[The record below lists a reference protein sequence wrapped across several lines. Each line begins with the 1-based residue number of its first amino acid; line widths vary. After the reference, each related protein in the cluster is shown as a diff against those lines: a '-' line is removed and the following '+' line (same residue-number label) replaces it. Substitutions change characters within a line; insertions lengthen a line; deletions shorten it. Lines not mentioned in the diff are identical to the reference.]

1 MLVLTRKIG
10 ELVRIGDQI
19 TVRVLAVRNRQV
31 SLGFVAPSDVKI
43 YREEVLRLIEGDT
56 AALQNFQTGSWP
68 LQKNLESGPA
78 AFSFHAWPDFDAPSC
93 CSSLSPA
100 FCRCARVTPS

>member
-10 ELVRIGDQI
+10 ELVRIGDAI

-43 YREEVLRLIEGDT
+43 FREEVLRLIESENRRAQLGSPDHLSAI
-56 AALQNFQTGSWP
+56 AALWEEQGRGRQ
-68 LQKNLESGPA
+68 
-78 AFSFHAWPDFDAPSC
+78 
-93 CSSLSPA
+93 
-100 FCRCARVTPS
+100 R

>member
-43 YREEVLRLIEGDT
+43 YREEVLRLIESENRRAQLGSPDHLSAI
-56 AALQNFQTGSWP
+56 AALWEEQGRGRQ
-68 LQKNLESGPA
+68 
-78 AFSFHAWPDFDAPSC
+78 
-93 CSSLSPA
+93 
-100 FCRCARVTPS
+100 R

>member
-10 ELVRIGDQI
+10 ELVRIGDAI

-43 YREEVLRLIEGDT
+43 YREEVLRLIESENRRAQLGSPDRLSAL
-56 AALQNFQTGSWP
+56 AALWEEQGRGRQ
-68 LQKNLESGPA
+68 
-78 AFSFHAWPDFDAPSC
+78 
-93 CSSLSPA
+93 
-100 FCRCARVTPS
+100 R

>member
-10 ELVRIGDQI
+10 ELVRIGDEI

-43 YREEVLRLIEGDT
+43 YREEVLRLIESENRRAQLGSPDHLSAI
-56 AALQNFQTGSWP
+56 AALWEEQGRGRQ
-68 LQKNLESGPA
+68 
-78 AFSFHAWPDFDAPSC
+78 
-93 CSSLSPA
+93 
-100 FCRCARVTPS
+100 R

>member
-1 MLVLTRKIG
+1 MLVLTRKVG

-43 YREEVLRLIEGDT
+43 YREEVLRLIESENRRAQLGSPDHLSAI
-56 AALQNFQTGSWP
+56 AALWEEQGR
-68 LQKNLESGPA
+68 GR
-78 AFSFHAWPDFDAPSC
+78 H
-93 CSSLSPA
+93 
-100 FCRCARVTPS
+100 R

>member
-10 ELVRIGDQI
+10 ELVRIGDAI

-43 YREEVLRLIEGDT
+43 YREEVLRLIESENRRAQLGSPDHLSAI
-56 AALQNFQTGSWP
+56 AALWEEQGRGRQ
-68 LQKNLESGPA
+68 
-78 AFSFHAWPDFDAPSC
+78 
-93 CSSLSPA
+93 
-100 FCRCARVTPS
+100 R

>member
-10 ELVRIGDQI
+10 ELVRIGDEI

-43 YREEVLRLIEGDT
+43 YREEVLRLIESENRRAQLGSPDHLSAI
-56 AALQNFQTGSWP
+56 AALWEEQGR
-68 LQKNLESGPA
+68 GR
-78 AFSFHAWPDFDAPSC
+78 H
-93 CSSLSPA
+93 
-100 FCRCARVTPS
+100 R

>member
-10 ELVRIGDQI
+10 ELVRIGDGI

-43 YREEVLRLIEGDT
+43 YREEVLRLIESENRRAQLGSPDHLSAI
-56 AALQNFQTGSWP
+56 AALWEEQGRGRQ
-68 LQKNLESGPA
+68 
-78 AFSFHAWPDFDAPSC
+78 
-93 CSSLSPA
+93 
-100 FCRCARVTPS
+100 R

>member
-10 ELVRIGDQI
+10 ELVRIGEGI

-43 YREEVLRLIEGDT
+43 YREEVLRLIESENRRAQLGSPDHLSAI
-56 AALQNFQTGSWP
+56 AALWEEQGRGRQ
-68 LQKNLESGPA
+68 
-78 AFSFHAWPDFDAPSC
+78 
-93 CSSLSPA
+93 
-100 FCRCARVTPS
+100 R

>member
-10 ELVRIGDQI
+10 ELVRIGDAI

-43 YREEVLRLIEGDT
+43 YREEVLRLIESENRRAQLGSPDHLSAI
-56 AALQNFQTGSWP
+56 AALWEEQGR
-68 LQKNLESGPA
+68 GR
-78 AFSFHAWPDFDAPSC
+78 H
-93 CSSLSPA
+93 
-100 FCRCARVTPS
+100 R